1 MQTMQTMQTLDQAIR
16 TPAVRAALASYH
28 GVAAEPGAQI
38 IQLRD
43 ALHGVIPLRSER
55 SYTVAQLEAGGLTV
69 VRGRYQSR
77 TDLPPLPTPET
88 AQDVADR
95 MRCELH
101 ASMRGGRS

>member
-1 MQTMQTMQTLDQAIR
+1 MQTIEQALHSAAI
-16 TPAVRAALASYH
+16 RAALASYH

-38 IQLRD
+38 HQLRD
-43 ALHGVIPLRSER
+43 ALHGAIPLRSER
-55 SYTVAQLEAGGLTV
+55 SYTVRQLEERALTI

-77 TDLPPLPTPET
+77 TDLPPLPAPET

-95 MRCELH
+95 MRLALQ